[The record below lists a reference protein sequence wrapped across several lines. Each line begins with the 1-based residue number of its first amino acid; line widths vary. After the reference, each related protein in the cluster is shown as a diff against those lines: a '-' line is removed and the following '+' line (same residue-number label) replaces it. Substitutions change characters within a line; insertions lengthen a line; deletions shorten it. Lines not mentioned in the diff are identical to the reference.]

1 MKKKPLINRE
11 KIISVDKGNV
21 LHAIKNNSIGYKN
34 FGEAYFSIVKSG
46 SIKGWKRHKLM
57 TMNFLVPIGEVRFI
71 ILDENENNEIIFQ
84 EFKLSQK
91 NYYRLTLPPLIWYGF
106 QGIASIDSLVL
117 NVADIIH
124 DPDEIETRDLDSVD
138 FNW

>member
-124 DPDEIETRDLDSVD
+124 DPDEIETRDLDSID

>member
-1 MKKKPLINRE
+1 MKKKPLINKE
-11 KIISVDKGNV
+11 KIISLDKGNV

-34 FGEAYFSIVKSG
+34 FGEAYFSTVKSG
-46 SIKGWKRHKLM
+46 FIKGWKRHKLM
-57 TMNFLVPIGEVRFI
+57 TMNLLVPVGEVRFI
-71 ILDENENNEIIFQ
+71 LFDENENNEIKFQ

-91 NYYRLTLPPLIWYGF
+91 NYCRLTLPPLFWYGF

-124 DPDEIETRDLDSVD
+124 DPNEIETRDLDTVD